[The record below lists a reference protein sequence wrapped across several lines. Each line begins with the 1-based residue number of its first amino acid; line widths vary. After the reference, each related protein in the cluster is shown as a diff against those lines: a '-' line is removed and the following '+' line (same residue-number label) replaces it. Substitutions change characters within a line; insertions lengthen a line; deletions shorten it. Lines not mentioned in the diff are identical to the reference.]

1 MKAYDY
7 VIIGAGSA
15 GCVLANRLSADP
27 NIEVLLIEAGPRDKS
42 MMIHMPAGIPALI
55 GKPNPH
61 NWYYNTE
68 GQQHLNGRS
77 LYWPRGRGWGGSSSI
92 NGMIYIRGHA
102 RDYDHWRQMGCEGW
116 SFADVLPYFKRA
128 ECNENG
134 GDDFHGGEGP
144 LHVSNGRSD
153 NPLFRA
159 FMQAGVEAG
168 FKQTDDFNGYQQ
180 EGMGPYQLTIHEG
193 ARWSAAKG
201 YLTPIL
207 GRKNLTIESNAHVS
221 RILFDGTKV
230 TGVEFIQ
237 NKQPVRV
244 TVTREV
250 VLSGGAVNSP
260 QTLLLSGI
268 GDAALLKRFDIP
280 VVADLKGVGKNLQD
294 HLDAS
299 IQYESSQPITL
310 YSQSNPLAAMKTGLN
325 YMLFK
330 KGLATG
336 QGLES
341 GAFLKSRPDLEN
353 PDLQFH
359 FIAALMTD
367 HARKKADRHG
377 FMAHVCQLR
386 PESRGYIS
394 IKSNDPLA
402 APIIQPNYLEAEE
415 DRRAMREGVK
425 IARDLFAQEAFDPY
439 RGPELWPGAHVRTD
453 DQIDAWIR
461 KTAETIYH
469 PVGSAKMGKDSESV
483 VDATLKVYGI
493 EGLRVV
499 DASVMPT
506 LVSGNTN
513 APTIM
518 IAEKAADMILG
529 RPPLRAGE
537 RESRRRPRRRG
548 GMSAMPR
555 ALPSAV
561 LRRLLLS
568 QASVAFNGVDA
579 GMGYRV
585 HVAITER
592 LCRTNPAA
600 PTAVRPL
607 DRCIRYH
614 KRCVAG
620 QCLNYWK
627 HCDSDAVW
635 SGRCELPRRAPP
647 TTSTAARSRCP

>member
-27 NIEVLLIEAGPRDKS
+27 NVEVLLIEAGGRDKS

-55 GKPNPH
+55 GKPNPY
-61 NWYYNTE
+61 NWYYQTE
-68 GQQHLNGRS
+68 GQTHLNGRS

-102 RDYDHWRQMGCEGW
+102 RDYDGWRQLGLEGW

-128 ECNENG
+128 ERNENG
-134 GDDFHGGEGP
+134 GDEFHGSDGP
-144 LHVSNGRSD
+144 LRVSNGRSA

-159 FMQAGVEAG
+159 FVQAGIEAG
-168 FKQTDDFNGYQQ
+168 YRQTQDFNGFQQ
-180 EGMGPYQLTIHEG
+180 EGFGPYQLTIHEG
-193 ARWSAAKG
+193 QRWSAAKG

-207 GRKNLTIESNAHVS
+207 ERKNLTVESHAHVS
-221 RILFDGTKV
+221 RILFDGKRV
-230 TGVEFIQ
+230 NGVEFIQ

-244 TVTREV
+244 MVTREAI
-250 VLSGGAVNSP
+250 LSGGAVNSP

-310 YSQSNPLAAMKTGLN
+310 YSQSNPLNAMKTGLN

-330 KGLATG
+330 KGVATG

-341 GAFLKSRPDLEN
+341 GGFVKSRPDLEN
-353 PDLQFH
+353 PDLQLH
-359 FIAALMTD
+359 FIAALMND
-367 HARKKADRHG
+367 HTRKKSDRHG

-386 PESRGYIS
+386 PQSRGFIS
-394 IKSNDPLA
+394 IKSNDPLV
-402 APIIQPNYLEAEE
+402 APVIQPNYLEAEE
-415 DRRAMREGVK
+415 DRRAMREGTK
-425 IARDLFAQEAFDPY
+425 IAREVFAQVAFDPY
-439 RGPELWPGAHVRTD
+439 RGPELMPGAHVRTD
-453 DQIDAWIR
+453 EQIDGWIR
-461 KTAETIYH
+461 RTAETIYH

-483 VDATLKVYGI
+483 VDAQLRVYGV

-499 DASVMPT
+499 DASIMPT

-518 IAEKAADMILG
+518 IAEKASDMILG
-529 RPPLRAGE
+529 RA
-537 RESRRRPRRRG
+537 
-548 GMSAMPR
+548 
-555 ALPSAV
+555 ALPAEH
-561 LRRLLLS
+561 
-568 QASVAFNGVDA
+568 AKVAED
-579 GMGYRV
+579 R
-585 HVAITER
+585 
-592 LCRTNPAA
+592 AA
-600 PTAVRPL
+600 
-607 DRCIRYH
+607 
-614 KRCVAG
+614 
-620 QCLNYWK
+620 
-627 HCDSDAVW
+627 
-635 SGRCELPRRAPP
+635 
-647 TTSTAARSRCP
+647 AAE

>member
-7 VIIGAGSA
+7 VIICAGSA

-27 NIEVLLIEAGPRDKS
+27 NVEVLLIEAGGRDKS

-55 GKPNPH
+55 GKPNPY
-61 NWYYNTE
+61 NWYYQTE
-68 GQQHLNGRS
+68 GQTHLNGRS

-102 RDYDHWRQMGCEGW
+102 RDYDGWRQLGLEGW

-128 ECNENG
+128 EHNENG

-144 LHVSNGRSD
+144 LRVSNGRSA

-159 FMQAGVEAG
+159 FVQAGVDAG
-168 FKQTDDFNGYQQ
+168 FRQTQDFNGYQQ
-180 EGMGPYQLTIHEG
+180 EGFGPYQLTIHQG
-193 ARWSAAKG
+193 QRWSAAKG
-201 YLTPIL
+201 YLTPML
-207 GRKNLTIESNAHVS
+207 ERKNLTIESNAHVS
-221 RILFDGTKV
+221 RILFDGTRV
-230 TGVEFIQ
+230 NGVEFVQ

-244 TVTREV
+244 MVTREV
-250 VLSGGAVNSP
+250 LLSGGAVNSP

-280 VVADLKGVGKNLQD
+280 VVSDLKGVGKNLQD

-310 YSQSNPLAAMKTGLN
+310 HSQSNPLSALKTGLS

-330 KGLATG
+330 SGVATG

-367 HARKKADRHG
+367 HTRKKSDRHG

-386 PESRGYIS
+386 PQSRGFIS
-394 IKSNDPLA
+394 IKSNDPLV
-402 APIIQPNYLEAEE
+402 APVIQPNYLEAEE
-415 DRRAMREGVK
+415 DRRAMREGTK
-425 IARDLFAQEAFDPY
+425 IAREIFAQASFDPY
-439 RGPELWPGAHVRTD
+439 RGPELMPGAHVRSD
-453 DQIDAWIR
+453 DQIDAWVR
-461 KTAETIYH
+461 RTAETIYH

-483 VDATLKVYGI
+483 VDAQLHVYGV

-499 DASVMPT
+499 DASIMPT

-529 RPPLRAGE
+529 RAPLPAEHVKIAEDR
-537 RESRRRPRRRG
+537 
-548 GMSAMPR
+548 
-555 ALPSAV
+555 
-561 LRRLLLS
+561 
-568 QASVAFNGVDA
+568 VA
-579 GMGYRV
+579 
-585 HVAITER
+585 
-592 LCRTNPAA
+592 AA
-600 PTAVRPL
+600 
-607 DRCIRYH
+607 
-614 KRCVAG
+614 
-620 QCLNYWK
+620 
-627 HCDSDAVW
+627 
-635 SGRCELPRRAPP
+635 E
-647 TTSTAARSRCP
+647 

>member
-27 NIEVLLIEAGPRDKS
+27 AIEVLLIEAGPRDKA

-55 GKPNPH
+55 GRPNPH

-68 GQQHLNGRS
+68 GQQYLNGRS

-102 RDYDHWRQMGCEGW
+102 RDYDGWRQMGLEGW
-116 SFADVLPYFKRA
+116 SFADVLPYFKRS

-134 GDDFHGGEGP
+134 GDDFHGGDGP
-144 LHVSNGRSD
+144 LKVSNTKSG

-159 FMQAGVEAG
+159 FIQAGVEAG
-168 FKQTDDFNGYQQ
+168 FKQTDDFNGFQQ
-180 EGMGPYQLTIHEG
+180 EGFGPYQVTIHG
-193 ARWSAAKG
+193 GQRWSAAKG
-201 YLTPIL
+201 YLTPVID
-207 GRKNLTIESNAHVS
+207 RKNLHIESNAHVS
-221 RILFDGTKV
+221 RILFDGTRV
-230 TGVEFIQ
+230 SGVEFIQ

-244 TVTREV
+244 GASREV
-250 VLSGGAVNSP
+250 ILSGGAVNSP

-268 GDAALLKRFDIP
+268 GDPEILNRFDIP
-280 VVADLKGVGKNLQD
+280 VVAALKGVGKNLQD

-310 YSQSNPLAAMKTGLN
+310 FSQSNRLNALKTGLN
-325 YMLFK
+325 YVLFK

-341 GAFLKSRPDLEN
+341 GGFVKSRPDLEN

-367 HARKKADRHG
+367 HTRKKSDRHG

-386 PESRGYIS
+386 PQSRGYIS
-394 IKSNDPLA
+394 LKSADPLA

-415 DRRAMREGVK
+415 DRRAMREGTK
-425 IARDLFAQEAFDPY
+425 IARELFAQTAFDPY
-439 RGPELWPGAHVRTD
+439 RGPELWPGAHIRTD
-453 DQIDAWIR
+453 EQIDAWIR

-469 PVGSAKMGKDSESV
+469 PVGSCKMGKDSEAV
-483 VDATLKVYGI
+483 VDASLRVYGV

-518 IAEKAADMILG
+518 IAEKASDMILG
-529 RPPLRAGE
+529 KP
-537 RESRRRPRRRG
+537 
-548 GMSAMPR
+548 
-555 ALPSAV
+555 ALPAEHIK
-561 LRRLLLS
+561 
-568 QASVAFNGVDA
+568 VAEDV
-579 GMGYRV
+579 R
-585 HVAITER
+585 
-592 LCRTNPAA
+592 AA
-600 PTAVRPL
+600 A
-607 DRCIRYH
+607 
-614 KRCVAG
+614 
-620 QCLNYWK
+620 
-627 HCDSDAVW
+627 
-635 SGRCELPRRAPP
+635 E
-647 TTSTAARSRCP
+647 